1 MKAAERSVALLLL
14 SSKLCGLLG
23 SRREDKVLGSSGGE
37 RLSTD
42 AAANAEDSAETS
54 SRHSLWFSDFGSSP
68 RPPKAGPGTPL
79 HGRGKKH
86 CDAIIRATPQCAGH
100 KKYFFDKCGMLMDP
114 DPSVTIAAP
123 AECPTQAYRF
133 RVALVSPPM
142 SSALPAAGPHV
153 SDRSSATPAGV
164 SKQTTHRGEDAT
176 MVCCSEAGKSCCTYS
191 YLFWIVTLIGC
202 PALLATVFFSCHCL
216 LSSIGGASSEDE
228 DL

>member
-123 AECPTQAYRF
+123 AECPTQ
-133 RVALVSPPM
+133 
-142 SSALPAAGPHV
+142 
-153 SDRSSATPAGV
+153 
-164 SKQTTHRGEDAT
+164 TTHRGEDAT